1 MMQLPPFVN
10 PGDLVSIAAPAR
22 WVDPADIQKFLS
34 FLEQVGLQ
42 SMVGSIHQ
50 KHHQYAG
57 EDKARL
63 DNLQQMLD
71 HPDIKAI
78 FCARG
83 GYGTMRLLN
92 KIDLKGFAR
101 HPKWVVGFSD
111 ITALHACLQ
120 MRIGVASI
128 HAAMPYTFKD
138 AGGMEEP
145 AAASLFQV
153 LKGEMPWYPIPANTL
168 NRQGNGSGILLGGN
182 LSVLY
187 SLTGT
192 PFQFPT
198 KGAILFLEDVDEY
211 LYHIDRMMLN
221 LKLAGM
227 LENLAGLVV
236 GGLTDMHDNEVP
248 FGMDAAHIIRA
259 AVEEYEFPVCFDFP
273 AGHIRRNMAMVL
285 GRQVSLEVD
294 EEGSQLTYVD

>member
-1 MMQLPPFVN
+1 MMQLPPYLQS
-10 PGDLVSIAAPAR
+10 GDLVSIAAPAR
-22 WVDPADIQKFLS
+22 WVDPADIQHFLS
-34 FLEQVGLQ
+34 FLEQEGLQ
-42 SMVGSIHQ
+42 STIGSVHT

-57 EDKARL
+57 EDSSRL
-63 DNLQQMLD
+63 EDLQQMLD
-71 HPDIKAI
+71 NPDIKAI

-128 HAAMPYTFKD
+128 HGAMPYTFREAKD
-138 AGGMEEP
+138 INDP
-145 AAASLFQV
+145 ASASLFGI
-153 LKGEMPWYPIPANTL
+153 LKGGLPTYAVPANPL
-168 NRQGNGSGILLGGN
+168 NREGNNTGILLGGN

-192 PFQFPT
+192 PYQFPT
-198 KGAILFLEDVDEY
+198 RGAILFLEDVDEY

-248 FGMDAAHIIRA
+248 FGMDAARIIRT
-259 AVEEYEFPVCFDFP
+259 AVEEFDFPVCFDFP
-273 AGHIRRNMAMVL
+273 AGHVDRNMAMVL
-285 GRQVSLEVD
+285 GKQVSLEVD
-294 EEGSQLTYVD
+294 TEGSRLTYID

>member
-1 MMQLPPFVN
+1 M

-22 WVDPADIQKFLS
+22 WVDPADVQNFLS
-34 FLEQVGLQ
+34 MLEQEGLKT
-42 SMVGSIHQ
+42 MTGSNLTR
-50 KHHQYAG
+50 HHQYAG
-57 EDKARL
+57 EDKDRL
-63 DNLQQMLD
+63 DDLQQMLD

-83 GYGTMRLLN
+83 GYGTLRLLSR
-92 KIDLKGFAR
+92 IDLKGFAN

-111 ITALHACLQ
+111 ITTLHAYLQ

-128 HAAMPYTFKD
+128 HAAMPYTFRD
-138 AGGMEEP
+138 VTDRDMP
-145 AAASLFQV
+145 AVTSLFGI
-153 LKGEMPWYPIPANTL
+153 LKGELPSYTVPANPL
-168 NRQGNGSGILLGGN
+168 NREGKSTGILLGGN

-192 PFQFPT
+192 LFQFPT

-211 LYHIDRMMLN
+211 LYHIDRMMQN

-248 FGMDAAHIIRA
+248 FGKTAAEIIQE
-259 AVEEYEFPVCFDFP
+259 AVDEFDFPVCFNFP
-273 AGHIRRNMAMVL
+273 AGHMEGNMAMVL
-285 GRQVSLEVD
+285 GRQVSMEVTEKGSHLEYID
-294 EEGSQLTYVD
+294 

>member
-1 MMQLPPFVN
+1 MMQLPPYVKS
-10 PGDLVSIAAPAR
+10 GDLVSIAAPAR
-22 WVDPADIQKFLS
+22 WVDPEDIKNFLS
-34 FLEQVGLQ
+34 VLEQEGLKT
-42 SMVGSIHQ
+42 MTGSIYTR
-50 KHHQYAG
+50 HHQFAG
-57 EDKARL
+57 EDKDRL
-63 DNLQQMLD
+63 DDLQQMFD

-83 GYGTMRLLN
+83 GYGTIRLLN
-92 KIDLKGFAR
+92 KIDLKGFAE

-111 ITALHACLQ
+111 ITALHAYLQ

-128 HAAMPYTFKD
+128 HAAMPYTFRD
-138 AGGMEEP
+138 VTDIENP
-145 AAASLFQV
+145 AATSLFRI
-153 LKGEMPWYPIPANTL
+153 LKGELPSYTVPAHSL
-168 NRQGNGSGILLGGN
+168 NRKGKSSGILLGGN

-198 KGAILFLEDVDEY
+198 RGAILFLEDVDEY
-211 LYHIDRMMLN
+211 LYHIDRMMQN

-248 FGMDAAHIIRA
+248 FGMDATEIIRA
-259 AVEEYEFPVCFDFP
+259 AVEEFDFPLCFNFP
-273 AGHIRRNMAMVL
+273 AGHVEGNMAMVL
-285 GRQVSLEVD
+285 GRRVSLEVT
-294 EEGSQLTYVD
+294 EEGGQLAYID

>member
-1 MMQLPPFVN
+1 MQLPPYVKS
-10 PGDLVSIAAPAR
+10 GDLVSIVAPAR
-22 WVDPADIQKFLS
+22 WVDPEDIKNFLS
-34 FLEQVGLQ
+34 LLEKEGLKTLT
-42 SMVGSIHQ
+42 GSIFTR
-50 KHHQYAG
+50 HHQFAG
-57 EDKARL
+57 EDKKRL
-63 DNLQQMLD
+63 DDLQQMLD

-83 GYGTMRLLN
+83 GYGTLRLLD
-92 KIDLKGFAR
+92 KIDLKGFAE

-111 ITALHACLQ
+111 ITALHAYLQ

-138 AGGMEEP
+138 VADFENP
-145 AAASLFQV
+145 AARSLLSI
-153 LKGEMPWYPIPANTL
+153 LKGEFPTYTVPSHPL
-168 NRQGNGSGILLGGN
+168 NRMGKSNGILLGGN

-198 KGAILFLEDVDEY
+198 QGAILFLEDVDEY
-211 LYHIDRMMLN
+211 LYHIDRMMQN

-248 FGMDAAHIIRA
+248 FGKDAAEIIRE
-259 AVEEYEFPVCFDFP
+259 AVEEFEFPVCLDFP
-273 AGHIRRNMAMVL
+273 AGHIRQNMAMVL
-285 GRQVSLEVD
+285 GRDVSLEVT
-294 EEGSQLTYVD
+294 EQGSHLNYID

>member
-1 MMQLPPFVN
+1 MQLPPYVK

-22 WVDPADIQKFLS
+22 WVDPADVQNFLS
-34 FLEQVGLQ
+34 MLEQEGLKTIT
-42 SMVGSIHQ
+42 GSIFAR
-50 KHHQYAG
+50 HHQFAG
-57 EDKARL
+57 EDKDRL
-63 DNLQQMLD
+63 DDLQHMLD

-83 GYGTMRLLN
+83 GYGTLRLLD
-92 KIDLKGFAR
+92 KIDLKGFAE

-111 ITALHACLQ
+111 ITALHAYLQ

-128 HAAMPYTFKD
+128 HAAMPYTFREVSD
-138 AGGMEEP
+138 IENP
-145 AAASLFQV
+145 AAASLFGI
-153 LKGEMPWYPIPANTL
+153 LKGEFPSYTVPSHSL
-168 NRQGNGSGILLGGN
+168 NRKGKSSGILLGGN

-192 PFQFPT
+192 LFQFPT
-198 KGAILFLEDVDEY
+198 MGAILFLEDVDEY
-211 LYHIDRMMLN
+211 LYHIDRMMQN

-248 FGMDAAHIIRA
+248 FGKDAAEIIRE
-259 AVEEYEFPVCFDFP
+259 AVEEFDFPVCFDFP
-273 AGHIRRNMAMVL
+273 AGHMEENMAMVM
-285 GRQVSLEVD
+285 GRQVSLEVT
-294 EEGSQLTYVD
+294 ENGSRLEYID